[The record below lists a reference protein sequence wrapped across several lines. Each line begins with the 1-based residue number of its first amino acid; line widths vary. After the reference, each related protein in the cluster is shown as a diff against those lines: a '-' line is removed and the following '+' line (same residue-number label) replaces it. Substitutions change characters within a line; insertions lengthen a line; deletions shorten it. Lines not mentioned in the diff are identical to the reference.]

1 MAGFGCFP
9 KKTIFKW
16 GKERN
21 LLCGASDSGACG
33 MAGAAISPIAY
44 GQGEGEVFWSFGGL
58 VTVKATSETTG
69 GGVGVIEVL
78 APKGAGSPLHVH
90 HREDEWFYVIE
101 GELTFW
107 VGGRTIQAPAGS
119 FVFGPRDIPHTF
131 MVKSELSRF
140 LLVVEPGGFV
150 GFMRELSQPA
160 LTLTPPPPP
169 TEPPDMEFIMS
180 AAARYG
186 IEILGP
192 PGIPEEKA

>member
-1 MAGFGCFP
+1 LFP
-9 KKTIFKW
+9 QEIIFKC

-44 GQGEGEVFWSFGGL
+44 GRGEGEVFWSFGGL

-78 APKGAGSPLHVH
+78 AAKGAGSPLHVH

-150 GFMRELSQPA
+150 GFMRELSEPA

-169 TEPPDMEFIMS
+169 TEAPDMEFIMS